1 MIDYSIREN
10 RIVFNVKVIPRA
22 SRSEIVGEQGGVL
35 RVKIA
40 APPVDGAANEELMR
54 VLAKE
59 FGIRSGAVRIL
70 AGLTGRM
77 KRISVEGISP
87 EILQTLSRRK

>member
-70 AGLTGRM
+70 AGQTGRM
-77 KRISVEGISP
+77 KRISIEGISP

>member
-22 SRSEIVGEQGGVL
+22 SRSEIAGEQKGAL

-40 APPVDGAANEELMR
+40 APPVDGAANEELLR
-54 VLAKE
+54 VLAKH
-59 FGIRSGAVRIL
+59 FRIRSGAVRIL
-70 AGLTGRM
+70 AGQNGRI
-77 KRISVEGISP
+77 KRISIEGISP
-87 EILQTLSRRK
+87 EDLQTIGR

>member
-1 MIDYSIREN
+1 VIDYSIREN

-22 SRSEIVGEQGGVL
+22 SRSEIAGEQEGVL

-54 VLAKE
+54 VLAKH
-59 FGIRSGAVRIL
+59 FRIRSGAVRIL
-70 AGLTGRM
+70 AGQNGRM
-77 KRISVEGISP
+77 KRISIEGISP
-87 EILQTLSRRK
+87 EDLQTIGR

>member
-1 MIDYSIREN
+1 MIEYSIREN
-10 RIVFNVKVIPRA
+10 AIVFNVKVIPRA
-22 SRSEIVGEQGGVL
+22 SRSEIVGEQAGVL

-54 VLAKE
+54 VIAKQ

-70 AGLTGRM
+70 AGQTGRM
-77 KRISVEGISP
+77 KKIRVEGISP
-87 EILQTLSRRK
+87 EVLQTILQT